1 MTSPEPAGTPPQTP
15 PSAPATA
22 APRPALPPTAVP
34 GPDRV
39 PTTTLDTVDPDAV
52 LLDVREPAEFAA
64 GHAPGALLIPLGQL
78 ADRLGEVPAGQVVVT
93 CKRGGR
99 ASRATTALI
108 AAGRDAVNLRGG
120 MQAWSDAGRPMVS
133 DTGSKPTIL

>member
-1 MTSPEPAGTPPQTP
+1 MTSPEPAGTPRQTP

-22 APRPALPPTAVP
+22 GPRPALLPTAVP

-39 PTTTLDTVDPDAV
+39 PTTTLDAVDPDAV

-99 ASRATTALI
+99 ASRATAALI
-108 AAGRDAVNLRGG
+108 AAGRDAVNLDGG

-133 DTGSKPTIL
+133 ATGSDPTIL